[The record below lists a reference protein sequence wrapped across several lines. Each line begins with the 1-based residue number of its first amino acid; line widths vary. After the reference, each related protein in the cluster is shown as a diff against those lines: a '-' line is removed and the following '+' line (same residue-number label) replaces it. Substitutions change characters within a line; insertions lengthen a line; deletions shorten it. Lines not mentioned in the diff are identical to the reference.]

1 MSRVAVVYSI
11 RISAGCVSE
20 ETLLYTEECYRSPPP
35 PDHTHRSLITSRIF
49 IQALHCCARV
59 ASPPLSL
66 ALSCFQ
72 RLPPDVVDEFARVDR
87 VHCDQSRRVFT
98 FKYRLHEHQP
108 TAVLNSLLSRVSF
121 GSFGYF
127 CSDFCLILVTHREAR
142 GRLWS

>member
-1 MSRVAVVYSI
+1 MTGHHLLLITLIDHLSLLEYSYKRFIVARV
-11 RISAGCVSE
+11 
-20 ETLLYTEECYRSPPP
+20 LLHR
-35 PDHTHRSLITSRIF
+35 RSLS
-49 IQALHCCARV
+49 CAR
-59 ASPPLSL
+59 
-66 ALSCFQ
+66 FQ

-121 GSFGYF
+121 GYF